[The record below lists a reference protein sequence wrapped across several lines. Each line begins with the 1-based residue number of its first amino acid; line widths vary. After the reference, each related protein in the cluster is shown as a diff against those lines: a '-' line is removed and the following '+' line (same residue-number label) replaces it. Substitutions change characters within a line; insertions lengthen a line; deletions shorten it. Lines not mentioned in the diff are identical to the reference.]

1 MKKTILSAL
10 FVTSFAFAASAGS
23 FMWQAALGFSPSGG
37 NLDFASTW
45 QGANVYAYLIEASSA
60 TDVADFAT
68 AWTTGY
74 QKATGVY
81 GGAVNSDAGIWS
93 DGSAIDIVIVNDADL
108 NTSLSDYVT
117 VVILESDGKAV
128 YCWGDLINA
137 SSADVP
143 PPASGMMPTFT
154 ADGYYGYMEMANGA
168 LVEVPGGASWQP
180 VPEANSTL
188 LAIAAIAI
196 GVLRRR
202 KVA

>member
-10 FVTSFAFAASAGS
+10 FVTSLAFVASAGS
-23 FMWQAALGFSPSGG
+23 FMWQAALGFSPSGE
-37 NLDFASTW
+37 NPDFAVTW

-68 AWTTGY
+68 AWSSSY
-74 QKATGVY
+74 QNTTGVY
-81 GGAVNSDAGIWS
+81 GGAINAGAGIWS
-93 DGSAIDIVIVNDADL
+93 DGSAIDVVIVNDTNL

-117 VVILESDGKAV
+117 VVILEADGKAV
-128 YCWGDLINA
+128 YCWGDLVNA

-154 ADGYYGYMEMANGA
+154 ADGYYGYMEMADGS
-168 LVEVPGGASWQP
+168 LVAVSGGASWQP

-188 LAIAAIAI
+188 LAIAGIAI
-196 GVLRRR
+196 GVLWRR